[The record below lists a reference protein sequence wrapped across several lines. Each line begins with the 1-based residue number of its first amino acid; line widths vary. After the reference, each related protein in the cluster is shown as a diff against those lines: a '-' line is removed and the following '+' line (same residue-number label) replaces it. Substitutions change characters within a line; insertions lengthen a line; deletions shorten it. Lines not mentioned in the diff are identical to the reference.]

1 VHRERLIGH
10 SLLEKR
16 ERERGR
22 EGNKTCDLAV
32 FGKRAIRLK
41 ERERMNSFL
50 LKAIT
55 DSSSLVCQ
63 SLSSSSSSSPSSSS
77 RRDANAINSTRT
89 KRGEI
94 LRMSAKRGS
103 KNKNGGGGG
112 GGGGGIG
119 LSEDTAEL
127 FEVTRTNPNMRT
139 LEECANLLRRGG
151 VGIIPTDTKY
161 SFVADLNNKDA
172 IQNLYTIKG
181 IDSNKPLSI
190 LCRGFRDID
199 TYTLGFPPAT
209 RPGMTDP
216 FKLARKCL
224 PGPYTFILPASKSLP
239 KICLLDTSSAGHTRL
254 SKCQQRKTI
263 GCRLP
268 DCEVTLALLD
278 LLDAPLMCSTVPFD
292 GDVQPI
298 VMRDEYSR
306 CAFVLDAG
314 MDTEQ
319 LASTVIDLSTGDSP
333 KVLRVGAGDASVWSE
348 DGDVHVEVDDPDLAW
363 GFA

>member
-1 VHRERLIGH
+1 MHRERLIGH

-112 GGGGGIG
+112 
-119 LSEDTAEL
+119 
-127 FEVTRTNPNMRT
+127 
-139 LEECANLLRRGG
+139 
-151 VGIIPTDTKY
+151 
-161 SFVADLNNKDA
+161 
-172 IQNLYTIKG
+172 
-181 IDSNKPLSI
+181 
-190 LCRGFRDID
+190 
-199 TYTLGFPPAT
+199 
-209 RPGMTDP
+209 
-216 FKLARKCL
+216 
-224 PGPYTFILPASKSLP
+224 
-239 KICLLDTSSAGHTRL
+239 
-254 SKCQQRKTI
+254 
-263 GCRLP
+263 
-268 DCEVTLALLD
+268 
-278 LLDAPLMCSTVPFD
+278 
-292 GDVQPI
+292 
-298 VMRDEYSR
+298 
-306 CAFVLDAG
+306 
-314 MDTEQ
+314 
-319 LASTVIDLSTGDSP
+319 
-333 KVLRVGAGDASVWSE
+333 
-348 DGDVHVEVDDPDLAW
+348 
-363 GFA
+363 